1 MKYSFEL
8 KKEIY
13 EKHCEGYGSDY
24 LSKIYGMDASTIRY
38 MCRLINKHG
47 LDVIWHKK
55 KTVYTS
61 ENKLA
66 AISRVLNNG
75 EPIYA
80 VAVDIGLPSK
90 SILQQWI
97 KSYISNGYNVVTRYN
112 VVTKKK
118 GRPSTRG
125 KEKEDGR
132 RVGEGERTPS
142 QATVE
147 ENYRERIIKKTAS
160 LSSRGRKE
168 EREQLTKAA
177 IELRQELGCT
187 IDFILETINSTDSL
201 PNLPRSVYYYWKE
214 RIDPDTKNSD
224 LMDAITTI
232 YTDNHKRYGYR
243 RITLQLKKDGWTV
256 NHKTVKRLMS
266 KLKLYGITPRAKY
279 KSYKGDFNGTVD
291 NKLLYKRVDTQKH
304 RTEYIRDFSTTDVN
318 EKWTTDVSEFHI
330 AAGKLYL
337 SPILDIHN
345 REIVS
350 YNISRSPSF
359 VQTTDMLNKA
369 FSRFKDLSHLIFHS
383 DQGWQYQMFQYHKAL
398 KERGITQS
406 MSRKGNCLDN
416 SPMENFFGK
425 MKNEMFYGHE
435 YEFKTLEQLQKAMEE
450 YIEYYNNER
459 IQVKLKGLTPC
470 QARNQSLYSF

>member
-1 MKYSFEL
+1 MKYNLEL

-13 EKHCEGYGSDY
+13 RKRCEGYGVAF
-24 LSKIYGMDASTIRY
+24 LSKKYGLAKSKIQYLCSLVD
-38 MCRLINKHG
+38 KHG
-47 LDVIWHKK
+47 LEVLGHK
-55 KTVYTS
+55 YTNYS
-61 ENKLA
+61 PEYKLS
-66 AISRVLNNG
+66 AINRVLVNG
-75 EPIYA
+75 ENINA
-80 VAVDIGLPSK
+80 VSLEFGLTNR
-90 SILQQWI
+90 SILDQWI
-97 KSYISNGYNVVTRYN
+97 KSYISNGYN

-125 KEKEDGR
+125 KEKEDSR
-132 RVGEGERTPS
+132 RAGKGERTPS
-142 QATVE
+142 RAIIE
-147 ENYRERIIKKTAS
+147 EDRRSRILKKIVCLNS
-160 LSSRGRKE
+160 QGRKE
-168 EREQLTKAA
+168 DKERLTEAVT
-177 IELRQELGCT
+177 ELRQELKCSL
-187 IDFILETINSTDSL
+187 DFILETINSNDSL
-201 PNLPRSVYYYWKE
+201 PSLPRSDYYYWKN
-214 RIDPDTKNSD
+214 RTDPDAKNSD

-291 NKLLYKRVDTQKH
+291 NKLLYKSVDTKRH

-337 SPILDIHN
+337 SPILDMHN
-345 REIVS
+345 REIIS
-350 YNISRSPSF
+350 YNISKSPNYM
-359 VQTTDMLNKA
+359 QITDMLNKA
-369 FSRFKDLSHLIFHS
+369 FNKFDDLSNLIFHS

-398 KERGITQS
+398 RERGITQS

-435 YEFKTLEQLQKAMEE
+435 YEFKTLEQLQKAMEK
-450 YIEYYNNER
+450 YIDYYNTER

>member
-1 MKYSFEL
+1 MKLKFED

-13 EKHCEGYGSDY
+13 NLYCQGYGY
-24 LSKIYGMDASTIRY
+24 KRIAHIYHVNRSTIQHI
-38 MCRLINKHG
+38 CRLAAKHG
-47 LDVIWHKK
+47 LSVFLKGFTHH
-55 KTVYTS
+55 S
-61 ENKLA
+61 EEFKRI
-66 AISRVLNNG
+66 AIERVVCSRESIVSVAIDLGLNAGMLCN
-75 EPIYA
+75 
-80 VAVDIGLPSK
+80 
-90 SILQQWI
+90 WI
-97 KSYISNGYNVVTRYN
+97 KVYRQNGYNVI
-112 VVTKKK
+112 TKKK

-125 KEKEDGR
+125 NEKEDSR
-132 RVGEGERTPS
+132 RAGEGKRTPS
-142 QATVE
+142 RAVIE
-147 ENYRERIIKKTAS
+147 EDRRSRILKKIVC
-160 LSSRGRKE
+160 LNSRGRKE
-168 EREQLTKAA
+168 EKEQLTEAVT
-177 IELRQELGCT
+177 ELRQELNCSL
-187 IDFILETINSTDSL
+187 DFILETINSNDSL
-201 PNLPRSVYYYWKE
+201 PSLPRSDYYYWKN

-232 YTDNHKRYGYR
+232 YTNNHKRYGYR
-243 RITLQLKKDGWTV
+243 RITLQLKNEGWSV

-291 NKLLYKRVDTQKH
+291 NKLLYKKVDTKRH

-337 SPILDIHN
+337 SPILDMHN

-350 YNISRSPSF
+350 YNISRSPSY
-359 VQTTDMLNKA
+359 VQIKDMLNKA
-369 FSRFKDLSHLIFHS
+369 FNKYDDLSNLIFHS
-383 DQGWQYQMFQYHKAL
+383 DQGWQYQMHHYHKVL
-398 KERGITQS
+398 KEKGISQS

-435 YEFKTLEQLQKAMEE
+435 FEFETLEQLQKAMEE
-450 YIEYYNNER
+450 YIDYYNNER

>member
-13 EKHCEGYGSDY
+13 QKYCEGYSSRR
-24 LSKIYGMDASTIRY
+24 LSKEYGLDDSKIRY
-38 MCRLINKHG
+38 LCKVVDKHG
-47 LDVIWHKK
+47 LDAIRHKHTK
-55 KTVYTS
+55 YSDEYKF
-61 ENKLA
+61 N
-66 AISRVLNNG
+66 AINRVLVNG
-75 EPIYA
+75 EPIKT
-80 VAVDIGLPSK
+80 VAVDLGLSTS
-90 SILQQWI
+90 SILNQWI
-97 KSYISNGYNVVTRYN
+97 KSYIENGYN

-118 GRPSTRG
+118 GRSSTRG

-132 RVGEGERTPS
+132 GAGEGERRTS
-142 QATVE
+142 RAIVE
-147 ENYRERIIKKTAS
+147 EDYRERIIKKTSS

-168 EREQLTKAA
+168 EKEQLTEAVT
-177 IELRQELGCT
+177 ELRQELKCSL
-187 IDFILETINSTDSL
+187 DFILETINSNDSL
-201 PNLPRSVYYYWKE
+201 PHLPRSDYYYWKN

-224 LMDAITTI
+224 LMNAITAI

-243 RITLQLKKDGWTV
+243 RITLQLKNEGWTI

-266 KLKLYGITPRAKY
+266 KLKLYGFTPRAKY

-291 NKLLYKRVDTQKH
+291 NILLYKKVDTKKH

-337 SPILDIHN
+337 SPILDMHN

-350 YNISRSPSF
+350 YNISRSPTY
-359 VQTTDMLNKA
+359 VQIKDMLTKA
-369 FSRFKDLSHLIFHS
+369 FDRFDDLSNLIFHS
-383 DQGWQYQMFQYHKAL
+383 DQGWQYQMFHYHKEL
-398 KERGITQS
+398 RERGITQS

-450 YIEYYNNER
+450 YIEYYNNKR

>member
-13 EKHCEGYGSDY
+13 EKYCEGYGSDI
-24 LSKIYGMDASTIRY
+24 LSKKYGLSSSRIRY
-38 MCRLINKHG
+38 MCRLVNKHG
-47 LDVIWHKK
+47 IEVIRHKHRK
-55 KTVYTS
+55 YSSVY
-61 ENKLA
+61 KLV
-66 AISRVLNNG
+66 AINRVLTNG
-75 EPIYA
+75 EVVDA
-80 VAVDIGLPSK
+80 VAIDLGLSSR
-90 SILQQWI
+90 SILDQWI
-97 KSYISNGYNVVTRYN
+97 KSYIENGYN

-125 KEKEDGR
+125 KEKEDNR
-132 RVGEGERTPS
+132 RAGEGERRTS
-142 QATVE
+142 RATTE

-168 EREQLTKAA
+168 GKEHLTKAVT
-177 IELRQELGCT
+177 ELRQELKCSL
-187 IDFILETINSTDSL
+187 DFILDTINTNDSL
-201 PNLPRSVYYYWKE
+201 PNLPKSDYYYW
-214 RIDPDTKNSD
+214 RNRSDPDAKNSE

-232 YTDNHKRYGYR
+232 YTDNRKRYGYR
-243 RITLQLKKDGWTV
+243 RITLQLKNEGWTV

-266 KLKLYGITPRAKY
+266 KLNLYGITPRAKY

-291 NKLLYKRVDTQKH
+291 NLLLHKKVDTKRH
-304 RTEYIRDFSTTDVN
+304 KTEYIRDFSTSDIN

-337 SPILDIHN
+337 SPILDMHN

-350 YNISRSPSF
+350 YNISKSPSYMQ
-359 VQTTDMLNKA
+359 VADMLNKA
-369 FSRFKDLSHLIFHS
+369 FNKFDDLRKLTFHS
-383 DQGWQYQMFQYHKAL
+383 DQGWQYQMYQYRKAL
-398 KERGITQS
+398 KERGIIQS

-435 YEFKTLEQLQKAMEE
+435 YEFKSLEQLQKAMED
-450 YIEYYNNER
+450 YINYYNNER

-470 QARNQSLYSF
+470 QARNQSLYSL

>member
-1 MKYSFEL
+1 MKLSFEL
-8 KKEIY
+8 KLEIY
-13 EKHCEGYGSDY
+13 EKHLAGYSLNY
-24 LSKIYGMDASTIRY
+24 LADEYHLAKTTVRHFCNLADR
-38 MCRLINKHG
+38 HG
-47 LDVIWHKK
+47 TDILRRSKK
-55 KTVYTS
+55 KTYS
-61 ENKLA
+61 NQFKLN
-66 AISRVLNNG
+66 AINRVLIG
-75 EPIYA
+75 HESSKS
-80 VAVDIGLPSK
+80 VAVDLGLSCNGMVTT
-90 SILQQWI
+90 WI
-97 KSYISNGYNVVTRYN
+97 KSYIENGYNI
-112 VVTKKK
+112 VTKKK
-118 GRPSTRG
+118 VRPSNRDKGKEDTRG
-125 KEKEDGR
+125 A
-132 RVGEGERTPS
+132 GEGERRTS
-142 QATVE
+142 RATVE
-147 ENYRERIIKKTAS
+147 EDYRGRIIKKTSS

-168 EREQLTKAA
+168 EKEQLTKAVT
-177 IELRQELGCT
+177 ELRQELNCSL
-187 IDFILETINSTDSL
+187 DFILETINSNDSL
-201 PNLPRSVYYYWKE
+201 PSLPRSDYYYWKN

-243 RITLQLKKDGWTV
+243 RITLQLKNEGWSV
-256 NHKTVKRLMS
+256 NHKAVKRLMS

-291 NKLLYKRVDTQKH
+291 NKLLYKKVDTKRH

-337 SPILDIHN
+337 SPILDMHN

-350 YNISRSPSF
+350 YNISRSPSY
-359 VQTTDMLNKA
+359 VQIKDMLNKA
-369 FSRFKDLSHLIFHS
+369 FNKYDDLSNLIFHS
-383 DQGWQYQMFQYHKAL
+383 DQGWQYQMHHYHKVL
-398 KERGITQS
+398 KEKGISQS

-435 YEFKTLEQLQKAMEE
+435 FEFETLEQLQKAMEE
-450 YIEYYNNER
+450 YIDYYNNER

>member
-13 EKHCEGYGSDY
+13 QKYCEGYSSRR
-24 LSKIYGMDASTIRY
+24 LSKEYGLDDSKIRY
-38 MCRLINKHG
+38 LCKVVDKHG
-47 LDVIWHKK
+47 LDAIRHKHTK
-55 KTVYTS
+55 YSDEYKF
-61 ENKLA
+61 N
-66 AISRVLNNG
+66 AINRVLVNG
-75 EPIYA
+75 EPIKT
-80 VAVDIGLPSK
+80 VAVDLGLSTS
-90 SILQQWI
+90 SILNQWI
-97 KSYISNGYNVVTRYN
+97 KSYIENGYN

-118 GRPSTRG
+118 GRSSTRG

-132 RVGEGERTPS
+132 GAGEGERRTS
-142 QATVE
+142 RATVE
-147 ENYRERIIKKTAS
+147 EDYRERIIKKTAS

-168 EREQLTKAA
+168 EKEQLTEAVT
-177 IELRQELGCT
+177 ELRQELKCSL
-187 IDFILETINSTDSL
+187 DFILETINSNDSL
-201 PNLPRSVYYYWKE
+201 PNLPRSDYYYWKN

-224 LMDAITTI
+224 LMNAITAI

-243 RITLQLKKDGWTV
+243 RITLQLKNEGWTV

-266 KLKLYGITPRAKY
+266 KLNLYGVTPRAKY

-291 NKLLYKRVDTQKH
+291 NKLLYKKIDTKRH
-304 RTEYIRDFSTTDVN
+304 RTEYIRDFSTSGVN

-337 SPILDIHN
+337 SPILDMYN

-350 YNISRSPSF
+350 YNISRSPSY
-359 VQTTDMLNKA
+359 VQIKDMLTKA
-369 FSRFKDLSHLIFHS
+369 FDRFDDLSNLIFHS
-383 DQGWQYQMFQYHKAL
+383 DQGWQYQMFHYHKEL
-398 KERGITQS
+398 RERGITQS

-470 QARNQSLYSF
+470 QARNQSIYSF

>member
-13 EKHCEGYGSDY
+13 KKYCEGYGSQL
-24 LSKIYGMDASTIRY
+24 LSKIYGVNKERIRYFCKLIDRHGLEAILHKHTKYSTEFKMDA
-38 MCRLINKHG
+38 IN
-47 LDVIWHKK
+47 
-55 KTVYTS
+55 
-61 ENKLA
+61 
-66 AISRVLNNG
+66 RVLVNG
-75 EPIYA
+75 ESIKV
-80 VAVDIGLPSK
+80 VAVDLGLSSD
-90 SILQQWI
+90 SILCQWI
-97 KSYISNGYNVVTRYN
+97 KSYIENGYN

-125 KEKEDGR
+125 KEKENSR
-132 RVGEGERTPS
+132 RAGKGERTPS
-142 QATVE
+142 RAAVE
-147 ENYRERIIKKTAS
+147 EDRRSRILKKIVC
-160 LSSRGRKE
+160 LNSRGRKE
-168 EREQLTKAA
+168 EKEQLTEAVT
-177 IELRQELGCT
+177 ELRQELKCSL
-187 IDFILETINSTDSL
+187 DFILETINSNDLL
-201 PNLPRSVYYYWKE
+201 PSLPRSDYYYWKN
-214 RIDPDTKNSD
+214 RIDPDVKNSD

-243 RITLQLKKDGWTV
+243 RITLQLKNEGWMV

-266 KLKLYGITPRAKY
+266 KLNLYGITPRAKY

-291 NKLLYKRVDTQKH
+291 NKLLYKRVDTKKH
-304 RTEYIRDFSTTDVN
+304 KTVYIRDFSTTNIN
-318 EKWTTDVSEFHI
+318 EKWTTDISEFHI

-337 SPILDIHN
+337 SPILDMHN
-345 REIVS
+345 REIIS
-350 YNISRSPSF
+350 YNISTSPSYS
-359 VQTTDMLNKA
+359 QITDMLNKA
-369 FSRFKDLSHLIFHS
+369 FNKFDDLSNLTFHS
-383 DQGWQYQMFQYHKAL
+383 DQGWQYQMFRYHKAL

-450 YIEYYNNER
+450 YIDYYNNER

>member
-1 MKYSFEL
+1 MKYSFEV

-13 EKHCEGYGSDY
+13 EKLLKGYGSDT
-24 LSKIYGMDASTIRY
+24 LSREYGLSASYIRY
-38 MCRLINKHG
+38 LRRLVAKHG
-47 LDVIWHKK
+47 LDVITHKYS
-55 KTVYTS
+55 VFS
-61 ENKLA
+61 PEQKLA
-66 AISRVLNNG
+66 AINRVLMDG
-75 EPIYA
+75 EPIQI
-80 VAVDIGLPSK
+80 VAIDLGLTDS
-90 SILQQWI
+90 SVLRGWI
-97 KSYISNGYNVVTRYN
+97 NSYIENGYN

-118 GRPSTRG
+118 GRPSTRD

-132 RVGEGERTPS
+132 GTGEGERRTS
-142 QATVE
+142 RATVE
-147 ENYRERIIKKTAS
+147 EDYRERIIKKTAS

-168 EREQLTKAA
+168 KQEQLTKAVT
-177 IELRQELGCT
+177 ELRQELKCSL
-187 IDFILETINSTDSL
+187 DFILETINSIDSL
-201 PNLPRSVYYYWKE
+201 PNLPRSDYYYWKN
-214 RIDPDTKNSD
+214 RTDPDTKNTD
-224 LMDAITTI
+224 LIDAITTI

-243 RITLQLKKDGWTV
+243 RITLQLKNEGWTV
-256 NHKTVKRLMS
+256 NHKAVKRLMS
-266 KLKLYGITPRAKY
+266 KLNLYGITPSAKY

-291 NKLLYKRVDTQKH
+291 NKLLYKRVDTKKH
-304 RTEYIRDFSTTDVN
+304 RTEYIRDFSTSDVN

-350 YNISRSPSF
+350 YSISRSPGF
-359 VQTTDMLNKA
+359 MQTIDMLNKA
-369 FSRFKDLSHLIFHS
+369 FSKFSDLSNLIFHS
-383 DQGWQYQMFQYHKAL
+383 DQGWQYQMAQYHKAL

-435 YEFKTLEQLQKAMEE
+435 YEFKTLEHLQKAMEE

>member
-1 MKYSFEL
+1 MKYSFEV

-13 EKHCEGYGSDY
+13 EKLLKGYGSDT
-24 LSKIYGMDASTIRY
+24 LSREYGLSASYIRY
-38 MCRLINKHG
+38 LRRLVDKHG
-47 LDVIWHKK
+47 LDVITHKYS
-55 KTVYTS
+55 VFS
-61 ENKLA
+61 PEQKLA
-66 AISRVLNNG
+66 AINRVLMDG
-75 EPIYA
+75 EPIQI
-80 VAVDIGLPSK
+80 VAIDLGLTDS
-90 SILQQWI
+90 SVLRGWI
-97 KSYISNGYNVVTRYN
+97 NSYIENGYN

-142 QATVE
+142 RATIE
-147 ENYRERIIKKTAS
+147 EDYRERIIKKTAS

>member
-1 MKYSFEL
+1 MKYSYEL
-8 KKEIY
+8 KKKIY
-13 EKHCEGYGSDY
+13 EKHCEGCGCSY
-24 LSKIYGMDASTIRY
+24 LSKEYGIDEEKIRY
-38 MCRLINKHG
+38 LCKLVDKHG
-47 LDVIWHKK
+47 LEAIRHK
-55 KTVYTS
+55 YTEYS
-61 ENKLA
+61 PEYKLT
-66 AISRVLNNG
+66 AINRVLVNG
-75 EPIYA
+75 EAIKA
-80 VAVDIGLPSK
+80 VAVDLGLTSD
-90 SILQQWI
+90 SVLSSWI
-97 KSYISNGYNVVTRYN
+97 KSYIENGYN

-118 GRPSTRG
+118 GRHPTRG

-132 RVGEGERTPS
+132 RTGEGERTPS
-142 QATVE
+142 RATIE
-147 ENYRERIIKKTAS
+147 EDRRSRILKKIVC
-160 LSSRGRKE
+160 LNSRGRKE
-168 EREQLTKAA
+168 EKEELTKAVT
-177 IELRQELGCT
+177 ELRQELKCSL
-187 IDFILETINSTDSL
+187 DFILETINSNDSL
-201 PNLPRSVYYYWKE
+201 PHLPRSDYYYWKN

-232 YTDNHKRYGYR
+232 YADNHKRYGYR
-243 RITLQLKKDGWTV
+243 RITLQLKNEGWTV

-266 KLKLYGITPRAKY
+266 KMNLYGVTPRAKY

-291 NKLLYKRVDTQKH
+291 NKLLYKRVDTKKH

-337 SPILDIHN
+337 SPILDMHN

-350 YNISRSPSF
+350 YNISRNPSF
-359 VQTTDMLNKA
+359 VQTTDMLYKA
-369 FSRFKDLSHLIFHS
+369 FSKYKDLSHLIFHS

-398 KERGITQS
+398 RERGITQS

-435 YEFKTLEQLQKAMEE
+435 CEFKTLEQLQKAMEE
-450 YIEYYNNER
+450 YIDYYNNER

>member
-13 EKHCEGYGSDY
+13 EKYCEGYSSEY
-24 LSKIYGMDASTIRY
+24 LSKKYGLDASHIRY
-38 MCRLINKHG
+38 MCRLIDKHG
-47 LDVIWHKK
+47 LDAIRHKLTK
-55 KTVYTS
+55 HSPAY
-61 ENKLA
+61 KLA
-66 AISRVLNNG
+66 AINRVLEDG
-75 EPIYA
+75 ESITV
-80 VAVDIGLPSK
+80 VAIDLGLANK
-90 SILQQWI
+90 CVLQQWI
-97 KSYISNGYNVVTRYN
+97 KSYIENGYN

-118 GRPSTRG
+118 GRSSTRG

-132 RVGEGERTPS
+132 GAGEGERRTS
-142 QATVE
+142 RATVE
-147 ENYRERIIKKTAS
+147 EDYRERIIKKTAS

-168 EREQLTKAA
+168 EKEQLTEAVT
-177 IELRQELGCT
+177 ELRQELKCSL
-187 IDFILETINSTDSL
+187 DFILETINSNDSL
-201 PNLPRSVYYYWKE
+201 PNLPRSDYYYWKN

-224 LMDAITTI
+224 LMNAITAI

-243 RITLQLKKDGWTV
+243 RITLQLKNEGWNV

-266 KLKLYGITPRAKY
+266 KLNLYGVTPRAKY

-291 NKLLYKRVDTQKH
+291 NKLLYKRVDTKNH
-304 RTEYIRDFSTTDVN
+304 RTEYIRDFSTTNVN

-337 SPILDIHN
+337 SPILDMYN

-350 YNISRSPSF
+350 YNISRSPSY
-359 VQTTDMLNKA
+359 VQIKDMLTKA
-369 FSRFKDLSHLIFHS
+369 FDRFDDLSNLIFHS
-383 DQGWQYQMFQYHKAL
+383 DQGWQYQMFHYHKEL
-398 KERGITQS
+398 RERGITQS

>member
-8 KKEIY
+8 KKKIY

-97 KSYISNGYNVVTRYN
+97 KSYISNGYN

-459 IQVKLKGLTPC
+459 IQIKLKGLTPC

>member
-1 MKYSFEL
+1 MKLSFEL
-8 KKEIY
+8 KLEIY
-13 EKHCEGYGSDY
+13 EKHLAGYSLNY
-24 LSKIYGMDASTIRY
+24 LADEYHLAKTTVRHFCNLADR
-38 MCRLINKHG
+38 HG
-47 LDVIWHKK
+47 TDILRRSKK
-55 KTVYTS
+55 KTYS
-61 ENKLA
+61 NQFKLN
-66 AISRVLNNG
+66 AINRVLIG
-75 EPIYA
+75 HESSKS
-80 VAVDIGLPSK
+80 VAVDLGLSCNGMVTT
-90 SILQQWI
+90 WI
-97 KSYISNGYNVVTRYN
+97 KSYIKNGYNVI
-112 VVTKKK
+112 TKKK
-118 GRPSTRG
+118 GRPSTRD
-125 KEKEDGR
+125 KEKENSR
-132 RVGEGERTPS
+132 RAGEGERTPS
-142 QATVE
+142 RATVE
-147 ENYRERIIKKTAS
+147 EDHRSRILKKIIC
-160 LSSRGRKE
+160 LNSRGRKE
-168 EREQLTKAA
+168 GQEQLTEAVT
-177 IELRQELGCT
+177 ELRQELKCSL
-187 IDFILETINSTDSL
+187 DFILETINSNDSL
-201 PNLPRSVYYYWKE
+201 PHLPRSDYYYWKN
-214 RIDPDTKNSD
+214 RIDPDTKNSN

-243 RITLQLKKDGWTV
+243 RITLQLKNEGWTV

-291 NKLLYKRVDTQKH
+291 NKLLYKRVDTKRH
-304 RTEYIRDFSTTDVN
+304 RTEYIRDFSTSDVN

-337 SPILDIHN
+337 SPILDMHN

-369 FSRFKDLSHLIFHS
+369 FSKYKNLNHLIFHS
-383 DQGWQYQMFQYHKAL
+383 DQGWQYQMFQYHNAL

-435 YEFKTLEQLQKAMEE
+435 FEFKTLEQLQKAMED

-459 IQVKLKGLTPC
+459 IQVRLKGLTPC

>member
-13 EKHCEGYGSDY
+13 EKYCEGYSSEY
-24 LSKIYGMDASTIRY
+24 LSKKYGLDASHIRY
-38 MCRLINKHG
+38 MCRLIDKHG
-47 LDVIWHKK
+47 LDAIRHKFTK
-55 KTVYTS
+55 HSPAY
-61 ENKLA
+61 KLA
-66 AISRVLNNG
+66 AINRVLEDG
-75 EPIYA
+75 ESITV
-80 VAVDIGLPSK
+80 VAIDLGLANK
-90 SILQQWI
+90 CVLQQWI
-97 KSYISNGYNVVTRYN
+97 KSYIENGYN

-118 GRPSTRG
+118 GRPSTRDKG
-125 KEKEDGR
+125 KEDTRGA
-132 RVGEGERTPS
+132 GEGERRTS
-142 QATVE
+142 RAIVE
-147 ENYRERIIKKTAS
+147 EDYRGRIIKKTAS

-168 EREQLTKAA
+168 EKEQLTKAVT
-177 IELRQELGCT
+177 ELRQELKCSL
-187 IDFILETINSTDSL
+187 DFILDTINTNDSL
-201 PNLPRSVYYYWKE
+201 PDLPRSDYYYWKN
-214 RIDPDTKNSD
+214 RIDPDTKNTD
-224 LMDAITTI
+224 LMDAIAAI

-243 RITLQLKKDGWTV
+243 RITLQLKNEGWAV

-291 NKLLYKRVDTQKH
+291 NKLLHRRVDTKKH
-304 RTEYIRDFSTTDVN
+304 KTEYIRDFSTSDVN

-337 SPILDIHN
+337 SPILDMHN

-350 YNISRSPSF
+350 YSISKHPGYK
-359 VQTTDMLNKA
+359 QITDMLNKA
-369 FSRFKDLSHLIFHS
+369 FNKYDDLSNLIFHS
-383 DQGWQYQMFQYHKAL
+383 DQGWQYQMYHYRKAL

-450 YIEYYNNER
+450 YIEYYNKER